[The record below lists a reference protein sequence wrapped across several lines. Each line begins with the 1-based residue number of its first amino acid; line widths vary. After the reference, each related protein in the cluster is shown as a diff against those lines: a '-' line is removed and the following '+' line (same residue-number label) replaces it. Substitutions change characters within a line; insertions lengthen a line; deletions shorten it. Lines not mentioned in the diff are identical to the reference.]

1 MARQE
6 NGLQQLVRG
15 SGKLGWCTSQWRLA
29 RLLERIGCCC
39 HGQQQAAP
47 VSDVLVPPLA
57 GIPLHTLLPAQ
68 VLMALGDN
76 PVVVEETCRTL
87 ALLAR
92 HSPALADAVVAND
105 ADALLRLR
113 PAADERRALATLGL
127 LAALAHSSSDASTRL
142 ATDSLL
148 ACLTRM
154 VGGEGGGG
162 GSAAPS
168 AAPGEAVRTAALK
181 ALGNLAF
188 CDENRRRLERRP
200 ALMQQLSELAL
211 SSEEPTRV
219 QVRQLEWVGLG
230 AC

>member
-1 MARQE
+1 MGR
-6 NGLQQLVRG
+6 
-15 SGKLGWCTSQWRLA
+15 
-29 RLLERIGCCC
+29 
-39 HGQQQAAP
+39 AAQ
-47 VSDVLVPPLA
+47 VSDVLVSPLA
-57 GIPLHTLLPAQ
+57 GVPLHTSLPAQ

-105 ADALLRLR
+105 ADALLRLL

-127 LAALAHSSSDASTRL
+127 LAALAHSSSDASARL
-142 ATDSLL
+142 ATDALL

-154 VGGEGGGG
+154 VGGEGGG

-200 ALMQQLSELAL
+200 ALMQRLSQLAL
-211 SSEEPTRV
+211 SGEEPTRV
-219 QVRQLEWVGLG
+219 QVRQLERGGLG
-230 AC
+230 LG